1 MITSHHNFTFQ
12 YRLDVNL
19 IYYFT
24 NPFLEKNENYSK
36 HKSKSDS
43 SDDIGKYYC
52 NDWSFAGSD

>member
-1 MITSHHNFTFQ
+1 MITSHHNFTFLF
-12 YRLDVNL
+12 RLDVNL

-36 HKSKSDS
+36 YKSKSDI
-43 SDDIGKYYC
+43 SDGIGKYYC

>member
-36 HKSKSDS
+36 YKSKSDI
-43 SDDIGKYYC
+43 SDGIGKYYC